1 MSHKVN
7 TSFELDYKT
16 LTLLQKEAE
25 KLGFKSWGAY
35 LRHVLDF
42 HVLTFH
48 PELFNEHIENTRTH

>member
-1 MSHKVN
+1 MNQKVN

-42 HVLTFH
+42 HALTFH
-48 PELFNEHIENTRTH
+48 PELFNEHTENTRTH

>member
-1 MSHKVN
+1 MNQKVN
-7 TSFELDYKT
+7 TSFDLDYKT

-48 PELFNEHIENTRTH
+48 PEIFNEHTKNTRSH

>member
-1 MSHKVN
+1 MSQKVN

-48 PELFNEHIENTRTH
+48 PEIFNEHTESTRTQ